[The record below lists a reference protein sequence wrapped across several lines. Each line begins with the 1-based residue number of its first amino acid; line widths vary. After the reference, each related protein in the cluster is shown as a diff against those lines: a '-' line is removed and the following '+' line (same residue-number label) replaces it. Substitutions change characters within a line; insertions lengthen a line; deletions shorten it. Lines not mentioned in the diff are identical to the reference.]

1 MILRRFLYLD
11 TPAVDGYLSAI
22 EDGSRQTVERQ
33 SEHSGSIGVSAGVG
47 PVSGQASRGRGRSQA
62 ETATDTPEAKFSRLS
77 SLAQKYED
85 TWTEVLEPDMLGD
98 FRKGEIIEIEVDLY
112 VPDIVRFLE
121 PGGASEQLLT
131 TMDRLAN
138 ATSLFG
144 PLDGMPSAA
153 QREEMRTAISAL
165 PVNLMVVGEVADS
178 NWQIAGQLNREHL
191 RDASLDGTAIVVGK
205 IANSW
210 SAGQWKPLMA
220 LPGMSLLPRNRRREL
235 ERQRP
240 TEGSEDQYLEG
251 PAVTLDII
259 AIHR

>member
-22 EDGSRQTVERQ
+22 EDGSRQSVERQ
-33 SEHSGSIGVSAGVG
+33 SEHTGSIGLSAELG
-47 PVSGQASRGRGRSQA
+47 PVSGQASKGRARSQA
-62 ETATDTPEAKFSRLS
+62 ETATDTPEAKFSRLAT
-77 SLAQKYED
+77 LAQKYED
-85 TWTEVLEPDMLGD
+85 TWTEVLESDMLGE
-98 FRKGEIIEIEVDLY
+98 FNKGEIIEIEVDLY

-121 PGGASEQLLT
+121 PGGETEKLLN

-138 ATSLFG
+138 VASLFG
-144 PLDGMPSAA
+144 PLDGMPSSE
-153 QREEMRTAISAL
+153 QREDMRMAVSAL

-205 IANSW
+205 IANKW
-210 SAGQWKPLMA
+210 PEGQWKPLMA
-220 LPGMSLLPRNRRREL
+220 LPGMSLLPRNKRREL

-240 TEGSEDQYLEG
+240 TEGSEDQYLQG